1 MTEQEPQSSGPPNID
16 DGGVTSGA
24 PEALFLEA
32 EVFRTAFEN
41 APIGLAVVTPA
52 GRYLRV
58 NPALCEFLGYSER
71 ELLTKTWQDVTDP
84 NQLEIDTEQTT
95 KLLNGEID
103 SYQLEKQYVH
113 AGGHL
118 VWGYL
123 SATLVRDRQG
133 APVYFVC
140 QIQDI
145 TNRKVAEQRLIE
157 QALHDPLTGVAN
169 RLLFMDRLTHA
180 LARADRSVSPVA
192 VLFLDLDLFKQVN
205 DQFGHRAGDQVL
217 MNTARRISSV
227 VRPSDTVARLGG
239 DEFAI
244 LCEDM
249 KSEQDAVTIAERLCR
264 EFTSPTTVEG
274 REIPLT
280 ASIGI
285 AFAQEGDDPD
295 SLLRHADSA
304 MYSVKEGGRG
314 TYEIYLDAV

>member
-1 MTEQEPQSSGPPNID
+1 VKEQDPEAFRLPEGE
-16 DGGVTSGA
+16 DGGGA
-24 PEALFLEA
+24 NSAPGALFLEA

-41 APIGLAVVTPA
+41 APIGVAVVTPD
-52 GRYLRV
+52 GRYRRV
-58 NPALCEFLGYSER
+58 NPALCEFLGYSEL
-71 ELLTKTWQDVTDP
+71 ELLTKTWREVTDP
-84 NQLEIDTEQTT
+84 THLELDTEQTT
-95 KLLNGEID
+95 KLLNGEIA

-113 AGGHL
+113 ARGHL
-118 VWGYL
+118 VWGHL
-123 SATLVRDRQG
+123 SATLVRDEHG
-133 APVYFVC
+133 APLYFVC

-145 TNRKVAEQRLIE
+145 TNRKLAEQRLIE

-169 RLLFMDRLTHA
+169 RLLFMDRLSHA
-180 LARADRSVSPVA
+180 LARADRSISPVA
-192 VLFLDLDLFKQVN
+192 VLFLDLDLFKSVN
-205 DQFGHRAGDQVL
+205 DRWGHRTGDQVL
-217 MNTARRISSV
+217 INTARRIGSV

-249 KSEQDAVTIAERLCR
+249 KSEQDAVIIAERLCR

-274 REIPLT
+274 MEIPLT

-295 SLLRHADSA
+295 SLLRHADAA

>member
-1 MTEQEPQSSGPPNID
+1 MSEQGPEAFGSPNIE
-16 DGGVTSGA
+16 DGGDPKHA

-32 EVFRTAFEN
+32 EVFRTAFES
-41 APIGLAVVTPA
+41 APIGLAVVTPN
-52 GRYLRV
+52 GRYRRV

-71 ELLTKTWQDVTDP
+71 ELLTKTWQEVTDP
-84 NQLEIDTEQTT
+84 NHLEIDTDQTT

-113 AGGHL
+113 GHGHL
-118 VWGYL
+118 VWGHL
-123 SATLVRDRQG
+123 SATLVRDRHG
-133 APVYFVC
+133 VPLYFVC

-145 TNRKVAEQRLIE
+145 TNRKAAEQRLIE

-180 LARADRSVSPVA
+180 LARADRNISPVA
-192 VLFLDLDLFKQVN
+192 VLFLDLDLFKLVN
-205 DQFGHRAGDQVL
+205 DRFGHRAGDQVL
-217 MNTARRISSV
+217 INTARRISAA

-249 KSEQDAVTIAERLCR
+249 KGEQDAVTIAERLCR

-274 REIPLT
+274 HEIPLT